1 MIKFSTI
8 TVSGLVFALP
18 EFYLKGLKV
27 RQIQS
32 QNAKDLLNKWFW
44 ICHKKK
50 ILLNFD
56 QSKF

>member
-32 QNAKDLLNKWFW
+32 QNAKDLLNK
-44 ICHKKK
+44 
-50 ILLNFD
+50 
-56 QSKF
+56 